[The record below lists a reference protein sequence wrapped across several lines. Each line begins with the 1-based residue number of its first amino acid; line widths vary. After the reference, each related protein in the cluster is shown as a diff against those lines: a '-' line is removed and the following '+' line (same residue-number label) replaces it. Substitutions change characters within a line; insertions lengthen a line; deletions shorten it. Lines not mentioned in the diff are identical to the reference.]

1 MKQLLRSK
9 LTRKVFILVFLL
21 GGLAFVLTSS
31 SNVQPV
37 AALACCYDCDAGA
50 DDCAQNYV
58 AYGYSSVYACMQG
71 TGVNYCYRHCT
82 YDCDGGGP
90 RYCQFE
96 TQCPPGQFCVGGIC
110 Q

>member
-1 MKQLLRSK
+1 ML
-9 LTRKVFILVFLL
+9 
-21 GGLAFVLTSS
+21 SS
-31 SNVQPV
+31 NNVQPV
-37 AALACCYDCDAGA
+37 SALACCYDCDAAA
-50 DDCAQNYV
+50 DDCNANYA
-58 AYGYSSVYACMQG
+58 AYGYTSAYACMQA

-96 TQCPPGQFCVGGIC
+96 TQCPPGEFCVGGIC